1 MRERQVVNALLAGMV
16 TGGSGALIIRGEPGI
31 GKTALLEH
39 ARGAAEGLRLLRA
52 NGVESE
58 AELPFAG
65 LHQLLQP
72 VMHRLEEL
80 PRTQAAALRGA
91 MGLGPASGDRFLVG
105 LAVLTL
111 LADCGPVLC
120 LIDDAQWLDRSSA
133 DTLLFA
139 SRRLNVEAVVLLFAA
154 GDDWP
159 APAGL
164 DELRLTGLDPA
175 AAEALLRE
183 QAPELTPRLREQIM
197 KEALGNPLA
206 LIEFAKTAGVADP
219 RRSGGPRAALP
230 VTRKLHETFH
240 RQVDAL
246 PEAARRLL
254 LLAAADDTGD
264 LELVL
269 RAADLADGQAEA
281 ERALESAETAGL
293 VRIDGG
299 RLAFRHPLV
308 RSAVYQGAPFTRRCA
323 AHRALADVLLTYGD
337 GDAAERRI
345 WHLAL
350 AATRSDDAL
359 GAALEGVAHRSG
371 GRAGYATAT
380 AAYER
385 AAHLTA
391 DSRLRGLRLSYAAEA
406 AVQSG
411 QLGQARDLAR
421 RAESLTSDPA
431 LLAGLARVHA
441 AVEFEQGFPSDAGDV
456 LVKSAESIERTD
468 PERAALMLADA
479 IRNFSFSGDAGRA
492 HEAAGLLGRI
502 DVPPDSGL
510 AHLVRAMRAMA
521 DLLEGPGN
529 GVGTPMQE
537 LVAAARHLP
546 AHRPAERLLAA
557 SLALI
562 TAQDT
567 LALELAEPVAEHAR
581 THGMVGILPHALEII
596 AEAQLLGGRHLDA
609 LANATEGFEIGRDTG
624 QLHRFAHLG
633 GVLAWLAAISGDD
646 ERCRRLAEA
655 GIRYGNDH
663 GVATSGALGTWAL
676 GLLELGVGR
685 AAHAVGHLEA
695 ARHPIVAV
703 WCAADLI
710 EAGVR
715 ANRTEVAERS
725 LRTFTE
731 WARSIRQPWA
741 SAMALRCRAMT
752 TSGDGAGEYY
762 EAAIEVH
769 ERCAQP
775 YQHARTC
782 LAYGEWLRRRRS
794 RARAGTQ
801 LRTALRIF
809 EDLGARPWAD
819 RARAELDAAG
829 EPRPGHGTDVASLH
843 RLTPQELQVV
853 RLAAAGLSNRDIAG
867 QLFLSPKTVAQHL
880 YKAYPKLGVTSRTQ
894 LGHLDLGTSPATGSS
909 PDRRQGRFPTAA
921 GEWNATSG

>member
-1 MRERQVVNALLAGMV
+1 MRGASLTGRVRERQVVDGLLAGMAD
-16 TGGSGALIIRGEPGI
+16 GGCGALIIRGGPGI
-31 GKTALLEH
+31 GKTALLEY
-39 ARGAAEGLRLLRA
+39 ARDAAQDVRLLWA

-72 VMHRLEEL
+72 VMHRLKEL

-91 MGLGPASGDRFLVG
+91 MGLGPATGDRFLVG

-111 LADCGPVLC
+111 LAGSGPVLC

-133 DTLLFA
+133 DALVFA
-139 SRRLNVEAVVLLFAA
+139 SRRLTAGGVVLLFAA
-154 GDDWP
+154 RDDWS
-159 APAGL
+159 ALAGL
-164 DELRLTGLDPA
+164 DELRLTGLEPA

-183 QAPELTPRLREQIM
+183 RAPGLAPQLRERIM
-197 KEALGNPLA
+197 NEALGNPLA
-206 LIEFAKTAGVADP
+206 LIEFAKTAGAADP
-219 RRSGGPRAALP
+219 QGLGAPQAPLP

-246 PEAARRLL
+246 PEAVRRLL

-269 RAADLADGQAEA
+269 RAAELADGQAGA

-293 VRIDGG
+293 IRIDGG
-299 RLAFRHPLV
+299 LLTFRHPLV

-323 AHRALADVLLTYGD
+323 AHRALADVLLTYGEGAD
-337 GDAAERRI
+337 RRV

-350 AATRSDDAL
+350 AATRSDDAI
-359 GAALEGVAHRSG
+359 GAALEGVAHRAG
-371 GRAGYATAT
+371 GRSGYATAA

-391 DSRLRGLRLSYAAEA
+391 DRRQRGLRLSYAAEA

-421 RAESLTSDPA
+421 RAEPLTHDPA
-431 LLAGLARVHA
+431 RLAGLARVRA
-441 AVEFEQGFPSDAGDV
+441 AVEFELGFPSDAGEV

-468 PERAALMLADA
+468 PERAALMLAHS
-479 IRNFSFSGDAGRA
+479 IRTFSFSGDAGRA
-492 HEAAGLLGRI
+492 HDAAQRLSLI
-502 DVPPDSGL
+502 DVPPGSGL
-510 AHLVRAMRAMA
+510 TPLVRAMRAMA
-521 DLLEGPGN
+521 DLLAGRG
-529 GVGTPMQE
+529 GVGSPIHE
-537 LVAAARHLP
+537 LIAAAHHVP

-567 LALELAEPVAEHAR
+567 IALELAEPVAEHAR
-581 THGMVGILPHALEII
+581 THGMVGMLPHALEII
-596 AEAQLLGGRHLDA
+596 TEAQLLGGRHLDA
-609 LANATEGFEIGRDTG
+609 LTSATEGYDLGRDTG
-624 QLHRFAHLG
+624 QLHRLAHLG
-633 GVLAWLAAISGDD
+633 GLLAWLTAISGDH
-646 ERCRRLAEA
+646 ERCRMLAEA

-663 GVATSGALGTWAL
+663 GVVPAGALSTWAL
-676 GLLELGVGR
+676 GLLELGMGR
-685 AAHAVGHLEA
+685 AAHAVGHLEST
-695 ARHPIVAV
+695 RHPIVAV

-725 LRTFTE
+725 LRTLME
-731 WARSIRQPWA
+731 WDRTVRRPWV

-752 TSGDGAGEYY
+752 TSGGDAGQHF
-762 EAAIEVH
+762 EAAIELH

-794 RARAGTQ
+794 RARAGIQ

-829 EPRPGHGTDVASLH
+829 EPRPGHGTDAASPH

-853 RLAAAGLSNRDIAG
+853 RLAAAGLSNRDIAR

-880 YKAYPKLGVTSRTQ
+880 YKAYPKLGITSRTQ
-894 LGHLDLGTSPATGSS
+894 LDHLDFGTPAATGR
-909 PDRRQGRFPTAA
+909 P
-921 GEWNATSG
+921 

>member
-1 MRERQVVNALLAGMV
+1 MRESILTARVRERQVVDGLLAGMAD
-16 TGGSGALIIRGEPGI
+16 GGSGALIITGEPGI

-39 ARGAAEGLRLLRA
+39 AGAAEGFLLLRA
-52 NGVESE
+52 NGVEAE
-58 AELPFAG
+58 TELPFAG

-72 VMHRLEEL
+72 VMHRLKAL

-91 MGLGPASGDRFLVG
+91 MGLGPAAGDRFLVG

-111 LADCGPVLC
+111 LAECGPVLC
-120 LIDDAQWLDRSSA
+120 LIDDAQWLDKPSA
-133 DTLLFA
+133 DTLIFA

-154 GDDWP
+154 RDDWP

-164 DELRLTGLDPA
+164 GELHLTGLDPA
-175 AAEALLRE
+175 AAETLLRE
-183 QAPELTPRLREQIM
+183 RAPGLTPRMRERIM
-197 KEALGNPLA
+197 NEALGNPLA
-206 LIEFAKTAGVADP
+206 LIEFAATAEAAEPQGF
-219 RRSGGPRAALP
+219 GGPRAALP
-230 VTRKLHETFH
+230 ITRKLHETFH

-246 PEAARRLL
+246 PDAVRRLL

-269 RAADLADGQAEA
+269 RAADLLDGPAEA
-281 ERALESAETAGL
+281 ERALEAAETAGL
-293 VRIDGG
+293 VRIDDGV
-299 RLAFRHPLV
+299 LAFRHPLV

-337 GDAAERRI
+337 AADRRV

-350 AATRSDDAL
+350 AATRSDDAI
-359 GAALEGVAHRSG
+359 GAALEGVADRAG
-371 GRAGYATAT
+371 GRAGYATAA

-391 DSRLRGLRLSYAAEA
+391 DRRLRGLRLSYAAEA

-411 QLGQARDLAR
+411 QLGQARDLAH
-421 RAESLTSDPA
+421 RAESLTHDPA
-431 LLAGLARVHA
+431 LLAGLARVRA
-441 AVEFEQGFPSDAGDV
+441 AVEFEQGCPSDAGEV
-456 LVKSAESIERTD
+456 LMKSAESIERTD

-479 IRNFSFSGDAGRA
+479 IRNFSFSGDAGPA
-492 HEAAGLLGRI
+492 HDAAGRLSHI
-502 DVPPDSGL
+502 DVPPGSAL
-510 AHLVRAMRAMA
+510 APLVRAMRAMA
-521 DLLEGPGN
+521 GLLEGG
-529 GVGTPMQE
+529 GSVGTPIHE
-537 LVAAARHLP
+537 LIAAAHRLP

-567 LALELAEPVAEHAR
+567 IALELAEPVAEHAR
-581 THGMVGILPHALEII
+581 TRGMIGILPHALEII
-596 AEAQLLGGRHLDA
+596 AEAQLLGGRHVDA
-609 LANATEGFEIGRDTG
+609 LANATEGYAIGRDIG

-633 GVLAWLAAISGDD
+633 GVLAWLAAIGGDH
-646 ERCRRLAEA
+646 ERCRMLAEA

-663 GVATSGALGTWAL
+663 GVVTAGALGTWAL
-676 GLLELGVGR
+676 GLLELGMGR
-685 AAHAVGHLEA
+685 AAQAVAHLEA
-695 ARHPIVAV
+695 VRHPIVAV

-715 ANRTEVAERS
+715 AHRPELAERS
-725 LRTFTE
+725 LRTFME
-731 WARSIRQPWA
+731 WARSVRQPWT

-752 TSGDGAGEYY
+752 TSGGGAGEYY

-769 ERCAQP
+769 ERYPQP

-794 RARAGTQ
+794 RARAGIQ

-829 EPRPGHGTDVASLH
+829 EARPGHGTDVASLH

-853 RLAAAGLSNRDIAG
+853 RLAAAGLTNRDIAG

-894 LGHLDLGTSPATGSS
+894 LGHLDLGTPAA
-909 PDRRQGRFPTAA
+909 TARP
-921 GEWNATSG
+921 

>member
-1 MRERQVVNALLAGMV
+1 MRGSFLTGRVRERQVVDGLLAGLAD
-16 TGGSGALIIRGEPGI
+16 GGSGALIIRGEPGI

-39 ARGAAEGLRLLRA
+39 ARDNAEGIRLLRA
-52 NGVESE
+52 NGVETE

-72 VMHRLEEL
+72 VMHRLKEL
-80 PRTQAAALRGA
+80 PRTQAVALRGA

-133 DTLLFA
+133 DALIFA

-154 GDDWP
+154 RDDWP
-159 APAGL
+159 ALAGL
-164 DELRLTGLDPA
+164 DELPLTGLDPA

-183 QAPELTPRLREQIM
+183 RAPGLSSQLRERIM
-197 KEALGNPLA
+197 SEAFGNPLA
-206 LIEFAKTAGVADP
+206 LIEFAKTAEVADP
-219 RRSGGPRAALP
+219 QGFGGPRAALP

-246 PEAARRLL
+246 PEAVRRLL

-269 RAADLADGQAEA
+269 RAADLILRSADLADGPAEA

-299 RLAFRHPLV
+299 LLAFRHPLV
-308 RSAVYQGAPFTRRCA
+308 RLAVYQGASFIRRCA

-337 GDAAERRI
+337 AADRRV

-350 AATRSDDAL
+350 AATRSDDAI
-359 GAALEGVAHRSG
+359 GAALEGVAHRAG
-371 GRAGYATAT
+371 GRAGYATAA

-391 DSRLRGLRLSYAAEA
+391 DRHLRGLRLSYAAEA
-406 AVQSG
+406 AVHSG

-421 RAESLTSDPA
+421 RAESLTHDPA
-431 LLAGLARVHA
+431 QLAGLARVRA
-441 AVEFEQGFPSDAGDV
+441 AVEFEQGFPSDAGEV
-456 LVKSAESIERTD
+456 LVKSAESIERSD
-468 PERAALMLADA
+468 PERAALMLAYA
-479 IRNFSFSGDAGRA
+479 IRNFSFSGEAGRA
-492 HEAAGLLGRI
+492 HDAAERLSHI
-502 DVPPDSGL
+502 DVPPGSGL
-510 AHLVRAMRAMA
+510 APLVRAMRAMA
-521 DLLEGPGN
+521 GLLAGGGDVGP
-529 GVGTPMQE
+529 PIHE
-537 LVAAARHLP
+537 LVAAAHRLP

-557 SLALI
+557 SLALV

-567 LALELAEPVAEHAR
+567 IALELAEPVAEHAR

-596 AEAQLLGGRHLDA
+596 AEAQLIGGRHLDA
-609 LANATEGFEIGRDTG
+609 LTIATEGYDLGRDIG

-633 GVLAWLAAISGDD
+633 GVLAWLAAISGDH
-646 ERCRRLAEA
+646 ERCRPLAET
-655 GIRYGNDH
+655 GIRYGSDH
-663 GVATSGALGTWAL
+663 GVVAAGALGAWAL
-676 GLLELGVGR
+676 GLLELGMGR

-695 ARHPIVAV
+695 VRHPIVAV

-725 LRTFTE
+725 LRTLME
-731 WARSIRQPWA
+731 WTRSVRQPWV
-741 SAMALRCRAMT
+741 SAMELRCRAMT
-752 TSGDGAGEYY
+752 ASGGAAGEYF

-794 RARAGTQ
+794 RARAGIQ

-809 EDLGARPWAD
+809 TDLGARPWAD
-819 RARAELDAAG
+819 RARAELDATG
-829 EPRPGHGTDVASLH
+829 EPRLGYGTEAASPHL
-843 RLTPQELQVV
+843 LTPQELQVV

-867 QLFLSPKTVAQHL
+867 RLFLSPKTVAQHL

-894 LGHLDLGTSPATGSS
+894 LDHLDLGTPAANVR
-909 PDRRQGRFPTAA
+909 P
-921 GEWNATSG
+921 

>member
-1 MRERQVVNALLAGMV
+1 MRGASLTGRVRERQVVDGLLAGMAD
-16 TGGSGALIIRGEPGI
+16 GGSGALIIRGGPGI

-39 ARGAAEGLRLLRA
+39 ARDTAQDVRLLWA

-72 VMHRLEEL
+72 VMHRLKEL

-91 MGLGPASGDRFLVG
+91 MGLGPATGDRFLVG

-111 LADCGPVLC
+111 LAGSGPVLC

-133 DTLLFA
+133 DALIFA
-139 SRRLNVEAVVLLFAA
+139 SRRLTAGGVVLLFAA
-154 GDDWP
+154 RDDWP
-159 APAGL
+159 ALAGL
-164 DELRLTGLDPA
+164 DELPLSGLDPA

-183 QAPELTPRLREQIM
+183 RAPGLTPQLRERIM
-197 KEALGNPLA
+197 SEALGNPLA

-219 RRSGGPRAALP
+219 QGFGARGLGGSQGSGAPQAPLP

-246 PEAARRLL
+246 PEAVRRLL

-269 RAADLADGQAEA
+269 RAAELADGQAEA

-293 VRIDGG
+293 IRIDGG
-299 RLAFRHPLV
+299 LLAFRHPLV

-323 AHRALADVLLTYGD
+323 AHRALAHVLLTYGESAD
-337 GDAAERRI
+337 RRV

-350 AATRSDDAL
+350 AATRSDDAI
-359 GAALEGVAHRSG
+359 GAALEGVAHRAG
-371 GRAGYATAT
+371 GRTGYATAA

-391 DSRLRGLRLSYAAEA
+391 DRRQRGLRLSYAAEA

-421 RAESLTSDPA
+421 RAEPLTHDPA
-431 LLAGLARVHA
+431 RLAGLARVRA
-441 AVEFEQGFPSDAGDV
+441 AVEFELGFPSDAGEV

-468 PERAALMLADA
+468 PERAALMLAHS
-479 IRNFSFSGDAGRA
+479 IRTFSFSGDAGRA
-492 HEAAGLLGRI
+492 HDAAQRLSHI
-502 DVPPDSGL
+502 DVPPGSGL
-510 AHLVRAMRAMA
+510 TPLVRAMRAMA
-521 DLLEGPGN
+521 DLLAGRG
-529 GVGTPMQE
+529 GVATPIHE
-537 LVAAARHLP
+537 LIAAAHHLP

-567 LALELAEPVAEHAR
+567 VALELAEPVAEHAR

-596 AEAQLLGGRHLDA
+596 TEAQLLGGRHLDA
-609 LANATEGFEIGRDTG
+609 LTNATEGYDLGRDLG
-624 QLHRFAHLG
+624 QLHRLAHLG
-633 GVLAWLAAISGDD
+633 GLLAWLAAISGDH
-646 ERCRRLAEA
+646 ERCRMLAEA
-655 GIRYGNDH
+655 AIRYGNDH
-663 GVATSGALGTWAL
+663 GVVPAGALGTWAL
-676 GLLELGVGR
+676 GLLELGMGR

-695 ARHPIVAV
+695 TRHPIVAV

-715 ANRTEVAERS
+715 ANRTDIAERS
-725 LRTFTE
+725 LRTLME
-731 WARSIRQPWA
+731 WTRTVGRPWV

-752 TSGDGAGEYY
+752 TSGGDAGECF
-762 EAAIEVH
+762 EAAIELH

-775 YQHARTC
+775 YQHARTR

-794 RARAGTQ
+794 RARAGIQ

-819 RARAELDAAG
+819 RVRAELDAAG
-829 EPRPGHGTDVASLH
+829 EARPEYGTDAASLH

-894 LGHLDLGTSPATGSS
+894 LDHLDLGTPA
-909 PDRRQGRFPTAA
+909 
-921 GEWNATSG
+921 ATSRP